1 MAERTFR
8 KFEED
13 IERFYGCFNNNGL
26 HDVGKGGG
34 RGTCSSV
41 QNVYKIVA
49 LNKLLNKLNEY
60 YSENP
65 SDESLGYD
73 LIISLRFVFCST
85 SPPAD
90 ALYEGFLPAR
100 NIPCVYAGIR
110 TTCL

>member
-13 IERFYGCFNNNGL
+13 IQRFYGYFNNNGL

-41 QNVYKIVA
+41 QNVYEIVA
-49 LNKLLNKLNEY
+49 LNKLNEY

-73 LIISLRFVFCST
+73 LITSLRFVFCSAL
-85 SPPAD
+85 PPAD

-100 NIPCVYAGIR
+100 NIPCVYARVR